1 MDSTQKAMNIL
12 QGKGYFIWQIPSC
25 EDGDP
30 QRISDLAH
38 QARLTHVLIKIADG
52 VNSYNIYDGVDLVPP
67 VARKLRQLGI
77 QVWGWH
83 YVRGNN
89 PLGEANKA
97 IERVVNLQLDG
108 YVIDAEGPY
117 KERGKAAAAKKFMD
131 RVRKGLPNTPIALS
145 SYRFPSYHPQ
155 LPWREFLEQCDY
167 NMPQVYWM
175 FSENS
180 GEQLARCVREF
191 QSITP
196 YRPII
201 PTGAAFKERGWKPDP
216 SEVKEFLETAK
227 NLNLTAANL
236 YSWDSCRANLP
247 EVWQTSA
254 EYEWFPQPKPDDITE
269 QYIAALNKR
278 DLNGIIGLYNSNAVH
293 ITAARSIQGYDEM
306 RIWYETLL
314 SSLLPKAK
322 FLHTG
327 FSGGGNSRHLTWTA
341 TSELGAVHNGN
352 DTFGLYKGKIT
363 YHYSFFTLSP
373 LETA

>member
-1 MDSTQKAMNIL
+1 MEASPSSIKPL
-12 QGKGYFIWQIPSC
+12 QGKGYFIWKIPSC

-30 QRISDLAH
+30 QQIADLAH
-38 QARLTHVLIKIADG
+38 QAQLTHVLIKIADG

-67 VARKLRQLGI
+67 LVRKLHQLGI

-89 PLGEANKA
+89 PLGEADKA
-97 IERVVNLQLDG
+97 VNRVVTLQLDG

-117 KERGKAAAAKKFMD
+117 KERGKAAAARKFMD
-131 RVRKGLPNTPIALS
+131 RVRKGLPNKPIALS

-155 LPWREFLEQCDY
+155 LPWREFLEKCDY
-167 NMPQVYWM
+167 IMPQVYWM
-175 FSENS
+175 FSENA
-180 GEQLARCVREF
+180 GEQLTRCVREF

-216 SEVKEFLETAK
+216 KEVKDFLETAQR
-227 NLNLTAANL
+227 LNLTAANL

-247 EVWQTSA
+247 EVWKTSA
-254 EYEWFPQPKPDDITE
+254 NYEWFPQGKPADITE
-269 QYIAALNKR
+269 QYIEALNNR
-278 DLNGIIGLYNSNAVH
+278 DLDQIIDLYNSNAVH
-293 ITAARSIQGYDEM
+293 ITAARSVQGGEEM
-306 RIWYETLL
+306 RIWYEAML
-314 SSLLPKAK
+314 SSLLPNAK

-327 FSGGGNSRHLTWTA
+327 FSGSGNSRHLTWTA
-341 TSELGAVHNGN
+341 ASDMGLVHNGN

-363 YHYSFFTLSP
+363 YHYSFFSLSRP
-373 LETA
+373 DNE